1 MLIVVLSVG
10 VAVAAF
16 TAFVVLCLGIR
27 REDRA
32 AFSRSAPTFAAR
44 QARRFTGLR
53 TTHPASPGNVTREQS
68 YASERAG
75 VDA

>member
-1 MLIVVLSVG
+1 MLIVAFSVA

-27 REDRA
+27 SEDRA
-32 AFSRSAPTFAAR
+32 ALRGSAPTFAAR

-53 TTHPASPGNVTREQS
+53 TQPPDCRRSSRDQRA
-68 YASERAG
+68 YAGERAG
-75 VDA
+75 ADA

>member
-10 VAVAAF
+10 AAIVASI
-16 TAFVVLCLGIR
+16 AFVILCLGIR

-32 AFSRSAPTFAAR
+32 ALHQSAATFTAR

-53 TTHPASPGNVTREQS
+53 IQHPG
-68 YASERAG
+68 SERHDDRTGKRAR